1 MKTIVLYKS
10 KYGSTKDYATW
21 IAEELGADLKENR
34 CIKAESL
41 LSYDTIILGGGLYA
55 EMIQGATLLSKN
67 FEMLKDKKLIVFTTG
82 VTPLDC
88 REYYDKMV
96 IEKNFKSEQAE
107 KIKVF
112 NFLGK
117 MVMDE
122 LTVPHRTAIK
132 ALKKLMSGKENPTK
146 MEKLLVDLCDIDA
159 DLTDKSAIAPLIEY
173 AKA

>member
-1 MKTIVLYKS
+1 MKKS
-10 KYGSTKDYATW
+10 A
-21 IAEELGADLKENR
+21 R
-34 CIKAESL
+34 
-41 LSYDTIILGGGLYA
+41 
-55 EMIQGATLLSKN
+55 
-67 FEMLKDKKLIVFTTG
+67 EMLKDKKLIVFTTG

-96 IEKNFKSEQAE
+96 IEKNFKGEQAE

-132 ALKKLMSGKENPTK
+132 ALKKLMSGKENPTQ